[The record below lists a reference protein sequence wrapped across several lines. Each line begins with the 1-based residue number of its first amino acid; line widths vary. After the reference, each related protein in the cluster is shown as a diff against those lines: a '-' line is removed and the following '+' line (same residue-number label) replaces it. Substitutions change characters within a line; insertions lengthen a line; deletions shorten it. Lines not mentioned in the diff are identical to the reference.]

1 MDFEVH
7 HSSEQESF
15 RTVVRAWL
23 EEYAPRDLDIPPDWR
38 PLEPATQERVKEFR
52 RRMGAQGWLAPS
64 WPREYG
70 GAGMSPAFEA
80 VIQEEIG
87 HLDLPALG
95 DSHRW
100 ITAVMVWGTQEQKRR
115 YVIPAM
121 RGETI
126 TWQAFN
132 EPDSGTD
139 MASIKTQAVRDGND
153 FLITGAKAFITGRFD
168 PDYLWTLVVTD
179 PTRPRRL
186 NLGTFMVDTNLPGIT
201 ITTQRLLVG
210 SERMVYLENVRVP
223 ADCLVGTLTQGW
235 EIVQSILE
243 MERGGPPYRHQ
254 HPATEQGTVA
264 SVTQYLREEQDRL

>member
-7 HSSEQESF
+7 HSTEQESF

-23 EEYAPRDLDIPPDWR
+23 EEYAPRDLNIPPDWR
-38 PLEPATQERVKEFR
+38 PLDPATQERVKEFR

-87 HLDLPALG
+87 YLDLPALG

-100 ITAVMVWGTQEQKRR
+100 ITAVMVWGTQEQKRH
-115 YVIPAM
+115 YVLPAM

-153 FLITGAKAFITGRFD
+153 YLISGAKAFITGRFD

-186 NLGTFMVDTNLPGIT
+186 NLGTFMVDAKLPGIT

-210 SERMVYLENVRVP
+210 SERMVYLDNVRVP
-223 ADCLVGTLTQGW
+223 ADCLIGTLSQGW
-235 EIVQSILE
+235 EIVQTILE
-243 MERGGPPYRHQ
+243 GERGGPPYQ
-254 HPATEQGTVA
+254 HLATEDGTVA
-264 SVTQYLREEQDRL
+264 SVVQYLKEEQERF

>member
-1 MDFEVH
+1 
-7 HSSEQESF
+7 
-15 RTVVRAWL
+15 
-23 EEYAPRDLDIPPDWR
+23 
-38 PLEPATQERVKEFR
+38 
-52 RRMGAQGWLAPS
+52 
-64 WPREYG
+64 
-70 GAGMSPAFEA
+70 MSLAFEA

-168 PDYLWTLVVTD
+168 PDYLWTLAVTD

-186 NLGTFMVDTNLPGIT
+186 NLGTFMVDANLPGIT

-210 SERMVYLENVRVP
+210 SERVVYLDNVRVS
-223 ADCLVGTLTQGW
+223 AECLVGPLCQGW

-243 MERGGPPYRHQ
+243 GERGAPPHQ
-254 HPATEQGTVA
+254 HQATEQGTVA
-264 SVTQYLREEQDRL
+264 SVVQYLREEQGRS